1 VWVQVPFLPPSHSV
15 VYLTEYK
22 AILLA
27 LLLAAAFVLLI
38 FSLSYVLIPR
48 YYYGEKTSPYECG
61 FDPFEDSRTRFDV
74 RFYLVAILF
83 IVFDLEIIF
92 LLPWS
97 ISLRTLGYFGFYAG
111 FFFLVALTLGFVYEI
126 WKGAVDANEG

>member
-1 VWVQVPFLPPSHSV
+1 MNI
-15 VYLTEYK
+15 YLLEYK
-22 AILLA
+22 TILLGI
-27 LLLAAAFVLLI
+27 LAAFSFVLLI
-38 FSLSYVLIPR
+38 FSLSYLLVPR
-48 YYYGEKTSPYECG
+48 YYYTEKISVYECG

-92 LLPWS
+92 LVPWVL
-97 ISLRTLGYFGFYAG
+97 SLRHLGNFGFLLGLIFLIFLTIG
-111 FFFLVALTLGFVYEI
+111 FIYEI